1 MRLSERKK
9 PGSQTHISMALER
22 TGEVVLVGHR
32 MQNSLLGAAGV
43 TENVLTVQSV
53 HTEACS
59 SENVPVLH
67 GMHAAMLEAPRVGD
81 AVPAGHF
88 SQVCAP
94 VGVTAE
100 NVPVGH
106 CCALR
111 NVSTFCEIPENCMTE
126 PDCLT

>member
-1 MRLSERKK
+1 M
-9 PGSQTHISMALER
+9 
-22 TGEVVLVGHR
+22 
-32 MQNSLLGAAGV
+32 

-53 HTEACS
+53 HTEDCS
-59 SENVPVLH
+59 SEKEPVLH
-67 GMHAAMLEAPRVGD
+67 GRHADMLEAPRVGD

-94 VGVTAE
+94 VEVTDE

-106 CCALR
+106 CCALKK
-111 NVSTFCEIPENCMTE
+111 VSTVCEIPEGSMTE